1 MMELFQEGKF
11 RSHAGLD
18 MSWKI
23 EMDSL
28 TYDEWKCIAQ
38 MIMDFTQ
45 PFERVVGVP
54 RGGTV
59 LANILNKYA
68 TDNEKDPICLVDD
81 VMTTGGSMIDFKA
94 NLPFDNVI
102 GWVVFARGPCPYWV
116 NALFRMPY
124 MEDNGDIIKMLGM
137 RN

>member
-102 GWVVFARGPCPYWV
+102 GWGVFARGPCPYWV
-116 NALFRMPY
+116 HALFRMPY